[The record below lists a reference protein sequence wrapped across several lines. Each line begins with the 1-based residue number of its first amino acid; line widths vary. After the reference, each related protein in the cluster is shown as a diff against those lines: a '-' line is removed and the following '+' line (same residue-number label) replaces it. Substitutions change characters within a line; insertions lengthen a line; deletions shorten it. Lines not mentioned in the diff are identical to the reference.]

1 MTIYTSETIKSEL
14 LHLKDW
20 HFENNSIV
28 KKFKFNSFSRALGF
42 LIEVGLASEK
52 RNHHPELWN
61 NYDKVNIRLTTHD
74 SNGVTDKD
82 LDLAKAIEDLA

>member
-20 HFENNSIV
+20 HFESNTIFKN
-28 KKFKFNSFSRALGF
+28 FKFNSFSQAMGF
-42 LIEVGLASEK
+42 ITQVGLAAEK

-61 NYDKVNIRLTTHD
+61 NYNKVNIRLTTHD
-74 SNGVTDKD
+74 ANGVTNKD
-82 LDLAKAIEDLA
+82 LDLAKAIDVIA